1 MSSEIE
7 ESGADKCELIGG
19 GGGGV
24 FDVVVD
30 GRLIFSKHEI
40 GRFPEPGE
48 IAGLIGE

>member
-1 MSSEIE
+1 MSDEIE
-7 ESGADKCELIGG
+7 ESGANKCELIG

-30 GRLIFSKHEI
+30 GRLIFSKHQT

-48 IAGLIGE
+48 IAGLIDQ

>member
-1 MSSEIE
+1 MSIEVE
-7 ESGADKCELIGG
+7 ESGANKCELIG

-48 IAGLIGE
+48 IAGLIDP

>member
-1 MSSEIE
+1 VSSEIKE
-7 ESGADKCELIGG
+7 LDARKCELIG

-30 GRLIFSKHEI
+30 GRLIFSKHQT

-48 IAGLIGE
+48 IAGLVDN

>member
-1 MSSEIE
+1 MSSEIKE
-7 ESGADKCELIGG
+7 LDARKCEFIG

-30 GRLIFSKHEI
+30 GRLIFSKHQT

-48 IAGLIGE
+48 IAGLVDN

>member
-7 ESGADKCELIGG
+7 ESGTSECELIG

-30 GRLIFSKHEI
+30 GRLIFSKHQT

-48 IAGLIGE
+48 IAGLIGN